1 MFCKPRGYPGHNPW
15 FSGLRNTAVA
25 FPSPFSKVPASSEI
39 VRLHEQVRKMM
50 TDRPFYVAILFL
62 NARENPQVLM

>member
-25 FPSPFSKVPASSEI
+25 FTSPFSEVPASSEI
-39 VRLHEQVRKMM
+39 LRLREQVKNLVQEND
-50 TDRPFYVAILFL
+50 DRPA
-62 NARENPQVLM
+62 P